1 MSLYDDLFSQ
11 FNQPI
16 AQILLTKNDLADV
29 SYDPSIGFFVSS
41 DSAPRY
47 CYLAPS
53 CLSEETFL
61 VVVVILQCVLTLIC
75 WHYSSSFREHNI

>member
-29 SYDPSIGFFVSS
+29 SYDPSIEFFVNSEPT
-41 DSAPRY
+41 PRY
-47 CYLAPS
+47 CHLAPS
-53 CLSEETFL
+53 CLSGEIFL
-61 VVVVILQCVLTLIC
+61 AAVVLLQ
-75 WHYSSSFREHNI
+75 YS